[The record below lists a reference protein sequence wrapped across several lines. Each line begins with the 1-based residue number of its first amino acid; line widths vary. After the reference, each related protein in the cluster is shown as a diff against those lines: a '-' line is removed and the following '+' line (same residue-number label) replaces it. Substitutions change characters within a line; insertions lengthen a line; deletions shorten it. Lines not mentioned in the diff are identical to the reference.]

1 MSTRAALIR
10 RAKRNYFI
18 GIRTPW
24 TLDDEQV
31 WDATHRVGTWSF
43 VAAGILMIVAAFLGS
58 AGVWAMFL
66 SIAVAVV
73 VPIVYSCV
81 EWRRLHPQGRPGDTP
96 R

>member
-10 RAKRNYFI
+10 RAKRNYSI

-31 WDATHRVGTWSF
+31 WDATHRVGIWSF

-66 SIAVAVV
+66 GIAGAVV
-73 VPIVYSCV
+73 VPLLYSHV
-81 EWRRLHPQGRPGDTP
+81 GPAGGHAALGHDSSDH
-96 R
+96 